1 LLRVGA
7 VNAKDPGKVVD
18 VAEREKILDP
28 TGGGERKTDTT
39 LAPRPRSL
47 EGLTVALVD
56 NQKTNA
62 TLLLTEVAR
71 ELQRS
76 HGLRDWVVVKKGYF
90 GTPVEESLIQQIL
103 KNSDFA
109 LAGIG
114 D

>member
-1 LLRVGA
+1 
-7 VNAKDPGKVVD
+7 VNVKDPGKVVD
-18 VAEREKILDP
+18 VAERERLLDP
-28 TGGGERKTDTT
+28 TGNSERTTDTT

-47 EGLTVALVD
+47 QDLTVALVD

-71 ELQRS
+71 ELQRT
-76 HGLRDWVVVKKGYF
+76 HGLRTWVVYKKSYF

>member
-1 LLRVGA
+1 M
-7 VNAKDPGKVVD
+7 D
-18 VAEREKILDP
+18 VAGREKILDP
-28 TGGGERKTDTT
+28 TGDSERATDTT

-62 TLLLTEVAR
+62 TLLLSEVAR
-71 ELQRS
+71 QLQRT
-76 HGLRDWVVVKKGYF
+76 HGLRSWVVYKKSYF
-90 GTPVEESLIQQIL
+90 GTPVEESLIQKIL